1 MLFLELGENISN
13 MKEIKSVNIRIIRN
27 IGTKKERMQ
36 KMQGSMTNKAMDYYY
51 GCILVI
57 SLSLLE
63 T

>member
-13 MKEIKSVNIRIIRN
+13 MKEIKIVNIRIIRN

-36 KMQGSMTNKAMDYYY
+36 KMQGSMTNMAMDYYY
-51 GCILVI
+51 DCILVI